1 MQVFGLPRQVTRSAA
16 AVSCLATTES
26 GEAAHRREIL
36 ARWQQARDDG
46 PDCRPGCPGRSAIH
60 PLPVAEEPRAP
71 LAPAQKRVRQ
81 PDWSPELVAAV
92 REIRTDFPL
101 WGKARIT
108 VLLHRRGHQV
118 SESTAFSESSWSRAP
133 SPRCQPC
140 DAGLPGPYGAP
151 DPMPN
156 ACQKGLKPTVPGEI
170 VQLDTVTINPGPGRP
185 TVKQFTAC
193 DPVAR
198 WTCAQAC
205 RRATAHNAKALPRQ
219 DRSRHALPHPGHP
232 GGSEFKADFET
243 ACRDRNITLWEL
255 PPKSPELNGHVE
267 RNNGTW
273 RSEFHATWDLPDNLE
288 DLNPWLDAF
297 ADEFNTFRPH
307 QALGGMTPAEYLA
320 TRTADE
326 PPPSQM

>member
-1 MQVFGLPRQVTRSAA
+1 MQVFGLPRQVTRSAT
-16 AVSCLATTES
+16 AVSCLEATES

-46 PDCRPGCPGRSAIH
+46 LTADQAARAVPRSTLYRWQKS
-60 PLPVAEEPRAP
+60 PEPRSRRP
-71 LAPAQKRVRQ
+71 KRVRQ

-108 VLLHRRGHQV
+108 VLLHRRGHRV
-118 SESTAFSESSWSRAP
+118 SESTAFSGSSWSRAP

-140 DAGLPGPYGAP
+140 DAGLPGPYGAHAKRLP
-151 DPMPN
+151 
-156 ACQKGLKPTVPGEI
+156 KGLKPSVPGEI

-185 TVKQFTAC
+185 TVKQFTARL
-193 DPVAR
+193 PSGP
-198 WTCAQAC
+198 
-205 RRATAHNAKALPRQ
+205 ALRPIAAPPLTTPNSSST
-219 DRSRHALPHPGHP
+219 RSRPTGPSPSRPSRGIGVQGRL
-232 GGSEFKADFET
+232 
-243 ACRDRNITLWEL
+243 RDRNIILWEL

-273 RSEFHATWDLPDNLE
+273 RYEFHATWDLPDNLE

-307 QALGGMTPAEYLA
+307 QALGGMTPAESLA

-326 PPPSQM
+326 PSPSHM